1 MFNRLNPIAQQ
12 ASALGLAAIASLC
25 MLGAVDHLFST
36 PAAADSLAQSVPAQV
51 VVVTGQRIG

>member
-1 MFNRLNPIAQQ
+1 MFNRLNSIAQQ
-12 ASALGLAAIASLC
+12 ASAFGLAVIASLC
-25 MLGAVDHLFST
+25 MLGAVDHLFRV